1 MGRIGIPEL
10 IIIILLFIIVLRIK
24 TIINKI
30 KNFSDSDKE
39 KLIAFGKKILKII
52 AGLVIVHKILKFF
65 DINVLDGFTN
75 NNEELSNNSE
85 SSNPTSIW
93 LDTDGDGVDDTELR
107 DINNDGTFGTLEDE
121 LKDDYKK
128 QMGFK

>member
-1 MGRIGIPEL
+1 MEKLNQIFNKCKDYL
-10 IIIILLFIIVLRIK
+10 IKI
-24 TIINKI
+24 TNKI
-30 KNFSDSDKE
+30 KNISDSDKE
-39 KLIAFGKKILKII
+39 KSITFGKKILKII
-52 AGLVIVHKILKFF
+52 AGLVIVHKILKIF
-65 DINVLDGFTN
+65 DINVLDGFN
-75 NNEELSNNSE
+75 DNNEEFSNNSE
-85 SSNPTSIW
+85 NPKPTSIW